1 MDTTIVG
8 CPLCEHN
15 LNYQLTHA
23 STLKWKPPYT
33 MSTIQFARVGNMVF
47 INGNVKFAQSG
58 VNNYQKVNET
68 IPVGYRPI
76 AVNSP
81 IHFLGSQFACLCDPQ
96 GGVTALGNPNSGYSS
111 AQGAWVTS
119 DPQPTV

>member
-1 MDTTIVG
+1 M

-23 STLKWKPPYT
+23 STLEWKPPYT
-33 MSTIQFARVGNMVF
+33 TSQIKFARVGNMVF
-47 INGNVKFAQSG
+47 VNGNVKFTQSG

-76 AVNSP
+76 SVNSP

-111 AQGAWVTS
+111 AQGAWVTN

>member
-1 MDTTIVG
+1 
-8 CPLCEHN
+8 
-15 LNYQLTHA
+15 
-23 STLKWKPPYT
+23 
-33 MSTIQFARVGNMVF
+33 MVLV
-47 INGNVKFAQSG
+47 NGNVKFTQSG
-58 VNNYQKVNET
+58 VNNYQKMNET

-111 AQGAWVTS
+111 AQGAWVTN
-119 DPQPTV
+119 DPLPAV